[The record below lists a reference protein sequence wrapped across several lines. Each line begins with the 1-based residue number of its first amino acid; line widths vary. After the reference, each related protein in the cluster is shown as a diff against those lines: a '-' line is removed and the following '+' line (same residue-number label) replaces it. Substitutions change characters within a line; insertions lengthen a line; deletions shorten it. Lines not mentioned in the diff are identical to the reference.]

1 MNDLRDNPTKAN
13 RRRRVATTITNVEEG
28 TLGDRL
34 PNHFALIDALH
45 TAQDQL
51 TAIRRDGCLTY
62 DQSRE
67 LYDHL
72 EAVRKIIWAQVIEA
86 ADKQRAESV
95 QALEAY
101 NLRHPDDPIVV
112 P

>member
-1 MNDLRDNPTKAN
+1 MNDLRDKPTKAKH
-13 RRRRVATTITNVEEG
+13 RRVATTITNVEDG
-28 TLGDRL
+28 TLGARL
-34 PNHFALIDALH
+34 PHHFAVIDALH
-45 TAQDQL
+45 TAQEQL
-51 TAIRRDGCLTY
+51 REVYRDGCLTY
-62 DQSRE
+62 GQSRE

-72 EAVRKIIWAQVIEA
+72 EAVRKVIWAQVIEA